1 VATFQVI
8 RCDVCGT
15 EDQVAAVTVVAEFK
29 AARPWEVDMCQRCY
43 ESRFGDL
50 VAKSRRAGRSMV
62 RPQHRMVKTEI
73 TEANL

>member
-1 VATFQVI
+1 MATYHVV
-8 RCDVCGT
+8 RCDICGK
-15 EDQVAAVTVVAEFK
+15 EEGVAPVTVVPEFK
-29 AARPWEVDMCQRCY
+29 KMRPWEVDMCQACY